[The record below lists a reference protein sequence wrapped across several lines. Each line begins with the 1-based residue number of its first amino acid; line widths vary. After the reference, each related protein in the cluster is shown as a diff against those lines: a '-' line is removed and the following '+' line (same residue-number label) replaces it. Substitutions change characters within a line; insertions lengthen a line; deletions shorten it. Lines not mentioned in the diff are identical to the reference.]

1 MYAAAMGEKQTVALF
16 LERGADLAVVKES
29 RPYQD
34 YRYGRTFINYA
45 IARGHWGVVLDALGL
60 IRELYV
66 PEALDWCSK
75 MAILSVVSIRPNL
88 LRPRTAFSDVVKY
101 LADVNMCFGDGYTGV
116 EDNNLM
122 HYVSDVDEA
131 FTLLQC
137 GCNRFNSRN
146 SDGKLA
152 INSLTQQCDPALIKF
167 CIENGTDLT
176 NKDSQ
181 GRTILFDLFCHL
193 DWATIRNGKMWAILD
208 AVRLC
213 LDGGVDIFEK
223 DHCRCPCS
231 PGGCTIFSIFSINFP
246 SLEIPALKLG
256 PLWSLEWVTLV
267 EEHCGE
273 EAARQVLLILFRR
286 AKCDQPDIYINHVC
300 CHRGRGIDER
310 QIWQEQPRPLLDEDI
325 TEILDEEREF
335 IDILEAEI
343 DALDSNS
350 FQSLRSRWILTLK
363 EKYDAHVEAVN
374 QVKGKRK
381 LQHPE
386 KHYVSTAL
394 AYNDTLD
401 RELALTKVTSFR
413 TKHMSITRMTLTMK
427 ERYM

>member
-1 MYAAAMGEKQTVALF
+1 
-16 LERGADLAVVKES
+16 
-29 RPYQD
+29 
-34 YRYGRTFINYA
+34 
-45 IARGHWGVVLDALGL
+45 
-60 IRELYV
+60 
-66 PEALDWCSK
+66 
-75 MAILSVVSIRPNL
+75 
-88 LRPRTAFSDVVKY
+88 
-101 LADVNMCFGDGYTGV
+101 MCFGDGYTGV

-122 HYVSDVDEA
+122 HYVSDIDEA

-137 GCNRFNSRN
+137 GFNRFNSRN

-152 INSLTQQCDPALIKF
+152 INSLTEQCDPALIKF
-167 CIENGTDLT
+167 CIENGTDIT
-176 NKDSQ
+176 NEDSQ

-193 DWATIRNGKMWAILD
+193 NWGTIHNGKMWAILD

-273 EAARQVLLILFRR
+273 EAARQVLPILLRR

-310 QIWQEQPRPLLDEDI
+310 QVWQEQPRPLLDEDI

-350 FQSLRSRWILTLK
+350 FQCLRSRWILTLK
-363 EKYDAHVEAVN
+363 EKYHAHVEAVN

-386 KHYVSTAL
+386 KHHDQTYVD
-394 AYNDTLD
+394 YKNDTYHERTIYVNCGPWPVLMM
-401 RELALTKVTSFR
+401 EQLALYAFWLRYEFETADESAFRQLRPGGWFNRRLSWLKELMDVMEISADGITKEMKRYYEQKKVTGEVGYEELDLEFLL
-413 TKHMSITRMTLTMK
+413 RM
-427 ERYM
+427 